1 MKKMLSLVGAAML
14 LAPCSAVMAQQ
25 YFVRVGGAHIS
36 PHSPASD
43 VAGPMLPPPP
53 SGIGL
58 EVQSASTLYFT
69 VARSI
74 NDNLEVEFAAGY
86 PPTHASTAKLSPALP
101 AHVLAYQGQVLARVR
116 QIAPTV
122 FLNYKFGEPTSRW
135 RPSVGLGINY
145 TNFDKRTSTAAGNAL
160 NGGPTHISMSDSWG
174 LAAQVGLSY
183 RIDERWSIQGALMTA
198 RVKSRLTATTAGVP
212 RTMDIRF
219 RPAVFTLTAGYAF

>member
-36 PHSPASD
+36 PHSTASD

-86 PPTHASTAKLSPALP
+86 PP
-101 AHVLAYQGQVLARVR
+101 
-116 QIAPTV
+116 PT
-122 FLNYKFGEPTSRW
+122 LRPPSSRPHCQRMCW
-135 RPSVGLGINY
+135 RTRGRCWPGCG
-145 TNFDKRTSTAAGNAL
+145 
-160 NGGPTHISMSDSWG
+160 
-174 LAAQVGLSY
+174 
-183 RIDERWSIQGALMTA
+183 
-198 RVKSRLTATTAGVP
+198 RL
-212 RTMDIRF
+212 
-219 RPAVFTLTAGYAF
+219 RPPCS

>member
-36 PHSPASD
+36 PHSTASD

-86 PPTHASTAKLSPALP
+86 PPPTLRPPSSRRTASAC
-101 AHVLAYQGQVLARVR
+101 
-116 QIAPTV
+116 
-122 FLNYKFGEPTSRW
+122 
-135 RPSVGLGINY
+135 
-145 TNFDKRTSTAAGNAL
+145 
-160 NGGPTHISMSDSWG
+160 
-174 LAAQVGLSY
+174 
-183 RIDERWSIQGALMTA
+183 
-198 RVKSRLTATTAGVP
+198 AGVP
-212 RTMDIRF
+212 G
-219 RPAVFTLTAGYAF
+219 AGAGPGSADCAHRVPELQVRRAHEPVASLGGLGHQLHQL

>member
-1 MKKMLSLVGAAML
+1 MLSLVGAAML
-14 LAPCSAVMAQQ
+14 LAPCRAVMAQQ

-36 PHSPASD
+36 PHSTASD

>member
-1 MKKMLSLVGAAML
+1 MKKMLSLVGATML

-36 PHSPASD
+36 PHSTASD

-86 PPTHASTAKLSPALP
+86 PPTHASTAS
-101 AHVLAYQGQVLARVR
+101 
-116 QIAPTV
+116 
-122 FLNYKFGEPTSRW
+122 SRPHCHRMCW
-135 RPSVGLGINY
+135 RTRGRCWPGCG
-145 TNFDKRTSTAAGNAL
+145 
-160 NGGPTHISMSDSWG
+160 
-174 LAAQVGLSY
+174 
-183 RIDERWSIQGALMTA
+183 
-198 RVKSRLTATTAGVP
+198 RL
-212 RTMDIRF
+212 
-219 RPAVFTLTAGYAF
+219 RPPCS

>member
-36 PHSPASD
+36 PHSTASD

-58 EVQSASTLYFT
+58 EVQSASTLFFS

-86 PPTHASTAKLSPALP
+86 PP
-101 AHVLAYQGQVLARVR
+101 
-116 QIAPTV
+116 PT
-122 FLNYKFGEPTSRW
+122 LRPPSSRPHCQRMCWRTRGRCWPGFGRL
-135 RPSVGLGINY
+135 RPPCS
-145 TNFDKRTSTAAGNAL
+145 
-160 NGGPTHISMSDSWG
+160 
-174 LAAQVGLSY
+174 
-183 RIDERWSIQGALMTA
+183 
-198 RVKSRLTATTAGVP
+198 
-212 RTMDIRF
+212 
-219 RPAVFTLTAGYAF
+219 

>member
-36 PHSPASD
+36 PHSTASD

-86 PPTHASTAKLSPALP
+86 PPHPCFDRQA
-101 AHVLAYQGQVLARVR
+101 LAR
-116 QIAPTV
+116 
-122 FLNYKFGEPTSRW
+122 
-135 RPSVGLGINY
+135 
-145 TNFDKRTSTAAGNAL
+145 TASAC
-160 NGGPTHISMSDSWG
+160 
-174 LAAQVGLSY
+174 
-183 RIDERWSIQGALMTA
+183 
-198 RVKSRLTATTAGVP
+198 AGVP
-212 RTMDIRF
+212 G
-219 RPAVFTLTAGYAF
+219 AGAGPGSADCAHRVPELQVRRAHEPVASLGGLGHQLHQL